1 MTAIERLDAAAAEA
15 GIAAL
20 GAILRDCVEDGA
32 SVNFVLP
39 FSQTEAES
47 FWRRQ
52 LPAIASGE
60 AILFAARHEGLLAG
74 TVILALD
81 TPPNQRH
88 RADIRKLLV
97 HRRARRHGLARALM
111 RAAENEAQRLG
122 RSLLTLDTV
131 QGSTAEGLYLALGYT
146 VLGVMPRYALAA
158 NGTTFDSCTF
168 FYKDFASGRSAG

>member
-1 MTAIERLDAAAAEA
+1 MIAVERLDAAAAEA

-39 FSQTEAES
+39 FSQAEAEA

-74 TVILALD
+74 TVMLGLD

-88 RADIRKLLV
+88 RADIKKLLV
-97 HRRARRHGLARALM
+97 HRRARRRGLARALM
-111 RAAENEAQRLG
+111 WAAEDEARRLG

-131 QGSTAEGLYLALGYT
+131 HGSTAEGLYAALGYV
-146 VLGVMPRYALAA
+146 VLGVMPRYALAT
-158 NGTTFDSCTF
+158 NGATFDSCTF
-168 FYKDFASGRSAG
+168 FYKDFAPGPPAG